1 VFTGEGSVSDIGLLY
16 TRLLL
21 DNGDEM
27 LVSNSSMV
35 TANITLRKNEK
46 EEDQKQ

>member
-1 VFTGEGSVSDIGLLY
+1 MSDIGLLY

-27 LVSNSSMV
+27 LASNSSMV
-35 TANITLRKNEK
+35 TTNIILRKTKKGEK
-46 EEDQKQ
+46 IKNHRGNACL